1 MSSESKYA
9 RIEWERRFLVDR
21 FPTEAKVTHV
31 RRIVDRYIDG
41 TRLRLRQMIE
51 SDGTEVLKLTQ
62 KISERATGARQGLI
76 TNMYL
81 SREEFDVLTKLPAK
95 VLAKTRHSVRPFGI
109 DVFDGTL
116 DGLIMAE
123 AEFSSDEE
131 ASSLVIPSF
140 VHEEVT
146 DDSRFTGGSLVAAT
160 RDELRTWL
168 ADYGMTLE

>member
-9 RIEWERRFLVDR
+9 RIERERRFLVDR

-95 VLAKTRHSVRPFGI
+95 VLGKTRHSVRPFGI

-140 VHEEVT
+140 VQEVT

-160 RDELRTWL
+160 PDELRTWL